1 MEIYQIRWSIE
12 VLFKECKQYLRLGKS
27 QNTNFNGQIADTT
40 IALITYTI
48 LSLEKRFKCYET
60 IGVLFRQNQQDM
72 IELTIS
78 ERIMKAI
85 LEIIIELL
93 EFLAIDIE
101 ETLRSIVGDE
111 KASQNLIRILTS
123 ANQYVTDDLTKFK
136 AA

>member
-1 MEIYQIRWSIE
+1 
-12 VLFKECKQYLRLGKS
+12 
-27 QNTNFNGQIADTT
+27 
-40 IALITYTI
+40 
-48 LSLEKRFKCYET
+48 
-60 IGVLFRQNQQDM
+60 M

-111 KASQNLIRILTS
+111 KASQNLIRLLTS
-123 ANQYVTDDLTKFK
+123 ANQHVTDDLIKIK